1 MKQPAHLAALLACVI
16 GLLGCALQTRAQ
28 ALAPSPQTAPALPEG
43 VEKTDDGFIPL
54 FNGEDLTG
62 WTPKFVGHEAGVNYN
77 NTFRV
82 EDGLLTVD
90 YGLWGNFNRTFGHLF
105 YKTPFSHY
113 ILRVEYRFI
122 GQQCPGG
129 PGWAFMNSGVMF
141 HGQSIESMGLNQD
154 FPDSIEAQLLGQH
167 PDNPKER
174 PTGNVCSPGTHYVK
188 DGKLIRAHCT
198 SSSSKTYR
206 GDQWVTFELE
216 VHGHGKIIH
225 RVNGEKVFEY
235 EKPQLSGS
243 GIRNRELSKGTIS
256 LQAESHPIQFKR
268 VEIKIL
274 DEEADEDEVEDEGE

>member
-1 MKQPAHLAALLACVI
+1 MKHPAHLATLFACII
-16 GLLGCALQTRAQ
+16 GLLGWSMHTHAQ
-28 ALAPSPQTAPALPEG
+28 AAAQTPDTLPEG
-43 VEKTDDGFIPL
+43 IEKTEDGFTPL
-54 FNGEDLTG
+54 FNGKDLTG

-90 YGLWGNFNRTFGHLF
+90 YGVWDNFNRSFGHLF
-105 YKTPFSHY
+105 YNTPFSHY

-122 GQQCPGG
+122 GEQCTGG

-141 HGQSIESMGLNQD
+141 HGQTPQSMGLNQD

-167 PDNPKER
+167 PDTPQDR
-174 PTGNVCSPGTHYVK
+174 PTANVCTPGTHIVK

-198 SSSSKTYR
+198 KSSSKTYR

-216 VHGHGKIIH
+216 VHGHDKIIH

-235 EKPQLSGS
+235 EKPQLSGNN
-243 GIRNRELSKGTIS
+243 IDDPELSSGTIS
-256 LQAESHPIQFKR
+256 LQAESHPIQFRK
-268 VEIKIL
+268 VEIKL
-274 DEEADEDEVEDEGE
+274 LEQK